1 VIDQRIGKI
10 KVRRGTDSQRIT
22 NVFEEGEVIYS
33 VDKKRIFV
41 GDDVTLGGVPVSN
54 RNYIIESLGFP
65 PILPIDVLE
74 GDIIFDKADSST
86 YIVDWNGS
94 EFELLLIGDGNCCVI
109 LKNQIDDLYTKLRTM
124 TGCLSEPPLP
134 PPPPS
139 KLTWALQPTDK
150 FANIGETVTFTASA
164 IGNGTTSYVWKR
176 VDELSINT
184 LNIYK
189 NSITI
194 NSANI
199 SDIADYYCVASNSVD
214 SITSRNAELTFDSD
228 YILAED
234 GTYVLSE
241 LNENIIWEL

>member
-1 VIDQRIGKI
+1 MIDRKIGKI
-10 KVRRGTDSQRIT
+10 KVRRGTELQRVQNT
-22 NVFEEGEVIYS
+22 FEEGEIIYS

-41 GDDVTLGGVPVSN
+41 GDDTTLGGVPVSN
-54 RNYIIESLGFP
+54 RNYIVDSLGIP
-65 PILPIDVLE
+65 PIPPDEVLE
-74 GDIIFDKADSST
+74 GDIIFDKSSSRT
-86 YIVDWNGS
+86 YITRWTGT
-94 EFELLLIGDGNCCVI
+94 EYELLLIGDGNCCI
-109 LKNQIDDLYTKLRTM
+109 RLKTQIDDLYSKLRSL
-124 TGCLSEPPLP
+124 TGCLEEPPLP

-139 KLTWALQPTDK
+139 KLTWVIQPTDK
-150 FANIGETVTFTASA
+150 FANIGDTVTFTASA
-164 IGNGTTSYVWKR
+164 VGNGAISYVWR
-176 VDELSINT
+176 RIDALVINT

-199 SDIADYYCVASNSVD
+199 SDIADYYCVASNAVD

-241 LNENIIWEL
+241 LMENIIWEL